1 MSEYYKNLDKKK
13 NNVTILCMTNNIY
26 LVRDTVSKLYQHCFP
41 AVNDGSAV
49 RQVCDMF
56 GKTPHFKDLEL
67 WRFDYGFNVETSEAV
82 NVEKAVIALPQ
93 MSSDAPTMPMSE
105 GVAQVELKR

>member
-1 MSEYYKNLDKKK
+1 
-13 NNVTILCMTNNIY
+13 MTNNIY

-56 GKTPHFKDLEL
+56 GKAPHFKDLEL
-67 WRFDYGFNVETSEAV
+67 FRFDYGFNIETSEPV
-82 NVEKAVIALPQ
+82 KVEKAVIALPQ
-93 MSSDAPTMPMSE
+93 MSSDAPQMPLSA
-105 GVAQVELKR
+105 GSSQVELER